1 MKKTLSLL
9 LALLLLVAFALSLA
23 GCGSARREDPT
34 QTVDI
39 TPEAGV
45 SSDTLDFAIRLYR
58 AAYNGNNT
66 LLSPLSVL
74 AALAM
79 TANGA
84 AGETRAQME
93 SVLGTSVEEL
103 NAFFDA
109 YLANLPND
117 ETCKLALA
125 DALWIRN
132 DDRLVV
138 KDAFLGTC
146 ADVYRAAA
154 YRTPFDR
161 KAVDE
166 INGWVREKTDGMIE
180 KLVDEIPPET
190 MMLILNALAFD
201 AKWAE
206 PYRQESEV
214 RSGDFTKENG
224 DKVEVE
230 FLCGT
235 ERLFLED
242 GDRALGFIKPYAGGR
257 YAFAALLP
265 SEGTAVADYIAT
277 LDGERIATILQ
288 NKRNCTV
295 ITRLPKF
302 ESRTELELNDS
313 LKKLGMTEAF
323 DDSVADFSGIV
334 DPLVTGIGLYISR
347 VLHKTYIEVGEAG
360 TRAAAV
366 TGVFLDYCGGI
377 YLEPPKEISLDR
389 PFVYL
394 IYDVENNLPLFIGTL
409 NDPNG

>member
-23 GCGSARREDPT
+23 GCGSARGEDPT
-34 QTVDI
+34 QTVDV

-45 SSDTLDFAIRLYR
+45 SSGTLDFAIRLYR

-93 SVLGTSVEEL
+93 SVLGTTVEEL

-132 DDRLVV
+132 DDRLTV

-224 DKVEVE
+224 NKVEVE

-242 GDRALGFIKPYAGGR
+242 GDRALGFVKPYAGGR

-277 LDGERIATILQ
+277 LDGERIAAILNDRQ
-288 NKRNCTV
+288 SAYVETK
-295 ITRLPKF
+295 LPKF
-302 ESRTELELNDS
+302 EVRSELKLNES
-313 LKKLGMTEAF
+313 LKGLGMTAAF
-323 DDSVADFSGIV
+323 DDSTADFSGIT
-334 DPLVTGIGLYISR
+334 DSSPLFISS
-347 VLHKTYIEVGEAG
+347 VLHKTYIEVGERG

-366 TGVFLDYCGGI
+366 TGVLLDSGGVM

-394 IYDVENNLPLFIGTL
+394 IYDFASNIPLFIGTL

>member
-45 SSDTLDFAIRLYR
+45 SSGTLDFAIRLYR
-58 AAYNGNNT
+58 AAYDGNNT

-74 AALAM
+74 VALAM

-93 SVLGTSVEEL
+93 SVLGASVEEL

-132 DDRLVV
+132 DDRLTV

-161 KAVDE
+161 EAVDE

-180 KLVDEIPPET
+180 KLVDEIPRET

-224 DKVEVE
+224 DKVKVE

-242 GDRALGFIKPYAGGR
+242 GDRALGFVKPYAGGR

-265 SEGTAVADYIAT
+265 NSGNSVDSYLNSLT
-277 LDGERIATILQ
+277 GEKISNILS
-288 NKRNCTV
+288 NVKSDKTV
-295 ITRLPKF
+295 VWLPKF
-302 ESRTELELNDS
+302 KINYDTDLADVLQS
-313 LKKLGMTEAF
+313 LGMTDAF
-323 DDSVADFSGIV
+323 DEQYADFSGMISNT
-334 DPLVTGIGLYISR
+334 PFNPYIGSVI
-347 VLHKTYIEVGEAG
+347 HKTVIDVNEIG
-360 TRAAAV
+360 TKAAAATSV
-366 TGVFLDYCGGI
+366 EIKAGATP
-377 YLEPPKEISLDR
+377 EEPKEVKLTR
-389 PFVYL
+389 PFIYML
-394 IYDVENNLPLFIGTL
+394 INTKTNTPFFIGTVDEL
-409 NDPNG
+409 K

>member
-23 GCGSARREDPT
+23 GCGSARGKDPQ

-45 SSDTLDFAIRLYR
+45 ASGTLDFAIRLYR

-93 SVLGTSVEEL
+93 SVLGATVEEL
-103 NAFFDA
+103 NAFFDS

-132 DDRLVV
+132 DDRLTV

-180 KLVDEIPPET
+180 KLVDEIPYET
-190 MMLILNALAFD
+190 KVLILNALAFD

-224 DKVEVE
+224 NKVDVE

-242 GDRALGFIKPYAGGR
+242 GDRALGFVKPYAGGR

-277 LDGERIATILQ
+277 LDGERIATILNDRQ
-288 NKRNCTV
+288 SAYVETK
-295 ITRLPKF
+295 LPKF
-302 ESRTELELNDS
+302 VVRSELKLNES
-313 LKKLGMTEAF
+313 LKGLGMTAAF
-323 DDSVADFSGIV
+323 DDVTADFSEIT
-334 DPLVTGIGLYISR
+334 DSIPLFISS
-347 VLHKTYIEVGEAG
+347 VLHKTYIEVGERG
-360 TRAAAV
+360 TRAASV
-366 TGVFLDYCGGI
+366 TGVLLDSYSMK
-377 YLEPPKEISLDR
+377 PDVVRTVTLDR
-389 PFVYL
+389 PFVYIL
-394 IYDVENNLPLFIGTL
+394 FDTTTNLPLFIGAL

>member
-23 GCGSARREDPT
+23 GCGSARGEDPT

-45 SSDTLDFAIRLYR
+45 SSGTLDFAIRLYR
-58 AAYNGNNT
+58 ATYDGNNT
-66 LLSPLSVL
+66 LLSPLSIL

-84 AGETRAQME
+84 AGETKAQME
-93 SVLGTSVEEL
+93 SVLGATVEEL

-132 DDRLVV
+132 DDRLTV

-161 KAVDE
+161 DAVNE
-166 INGWVREKTDGMIE
+166 INRWVSEKTDGMIE
-180 KLVDEIPPET
+180 EILDGVPEGT
-190 MMLILNALAFD
+190 LNLLILNALAFD
-201 AKWAE
+201 AKWAS
-206 PYRQESEV
+206 PYVQESDV
-214 RSGDFTKENG
+214 RSGSFTKENG
-224 DKVEVE
+224 KKVEVE
-230 FLCGT
+230 YLADT
-235 ERLFLED
+235 EHLYLTD
-242 GDRALGFIKPYAGGR
+242 GDRAVGFIKPYAGGR

-265 SEGTAVADYIAT
+265 AKGIALADYLAT
-277 LDGERIATILQ
+277 LDGERIAAILNNRQ
-288 NKRNCTV
+288 SVYVETK
-295 ITRLPKF
+295 LPKF
-302 ESRTELELNDS
+302 EVRSDLILNEG
-313 LKKLGMTEAF
+313 LRALGMNDAF
-323 DDSVADFSGIV
+323 LGGIADFLEIS
-334 DPLVTGIGLYISR
+334 DSCDHYISR
-347 VLHKTYIEVGEAG
+347 VQHKTYIEVGERG

-366 TGVFLDYCGGI
+366 TGVFLDSYSMK
-377 YLEPPKEISLDR
+377 PDDVRTVTLDR